1 MVNKYVFEVLDEV
14 ASKKKKEDKV
24 KILKKHATWALKD
37 IIRGSMDKNVLW
49 NLPEGAPPYT
59 ESDEHNHPS
68 ELQRDYKQFV
78 WFVKG
83 GKGDKLPAFK
93 RERIFIG
100 LLEGVHPGDAKLIV
114 SMINKQVPKGLTRP
128 VVEEAF
134 PGLLKD

>member
-1 MVNKYVFEVLDEV
+1 MKKYVFEVLEEV
-14 ASKKKKEDKV
+14 ASKKKKAE
-24 KILKKHATWALKD
+24 KIQVLKQNASWALKD
-37 IIRGSMDKNVLW
+37 IIRGSLDSKVSW

-59 ESDEHNHPS
+59 AAEEHNHATD
-68 ELQRDYKQFV
+68 LHRDYRQFS

-100 LLEGVHPGDAKLIV
+100 ILESVHPEDAKLII
-114 SMINKQVPKGLTRP
+114 SMINKEAPKGVTRKL
-128 VVEEAF
+128 VEEAF